1 MREPTDSEHRF
12 ILPEGCQVVVLRE
25 VTGQGTRVVH
35 PRGAVAIV
43 IKSPEDRSHSYRVRF
58 PDGMEEPVRADDL
71 IALAHYKDAI
81 LNGNLSGAEGT
92 EGDSRRLLESNPL
105 FSRVILRCVIG
116 SRAYGLD
123 DDASDTDYRG
133 VFLPTA
139 DMHWSLYGV
148 PEVIECYDTQEHY
161 WELQRFLVLALKAN
175 PNVLEC
181 LYTPL
186 VDKVTGPG
194 EELLGMRESFLSRL
208 VYQTYNGYV
217 MSQFKKMQA
226 DIRNQ
231 GRVKPKHVMHLIRL
245 LLAGI
250 QILREGAVPIRVSAF
265 REELLAIRRGEMP
278 WEESEA
284 WRLQLH
290 KEFDQALKD
299 SCLPE
304 RPDYERVNEFLVRA
318 RRSAVEG

>member
-1 MREPTDSEHRF
+1 M
-12 ILPEGCQVVVLRE
+12 
-25 VTGQGTRVVH
+25 
-35 PRGAVAIV
+35 
-43 IKSPEDRSHSYRVRF
+43 
-58 PDGMEEPVRADDL
+58 
-71 IALAHYKDAI
+71 
-81 LNGNLSGAEGT
+81 
-92 EGDSRRLLESNPL
+92 
-105 FSRVILRCVIG
+105 IG

-139 DMHWSLYGV
+139 EMHWSLYGV

-161 WELQRFLVLALKAN
+161 WELQRFLVLALKSN

-186 VDKVTGPG
+186 IEKTTPIGD
-194 EELLGMRESFLSRL
+194 ELLGMKEAFLSRL

-231 GRVKPKHVMHLIRL
+231 GQVKPKHVMHLIRL
-245 LLAGI
+245 LLAGDS
-250 QILREGAVPIRVSAF
+250 QFFAKDLSRFASTAF

-284 WRLQLH
+284 WRLRLH
-290 KEFDQALKD
+290 KEFDQALKET
-299 SCLPE
+299 SLPE
-304 RPDYERVNEFLVRA
+304 RPDYERVNDFLVRA
-318 RRSAVEG
+318 RRWAVGNVGRYLVFGFASLDADLAECMADRKQAVFAGKICVLRRLPVSL